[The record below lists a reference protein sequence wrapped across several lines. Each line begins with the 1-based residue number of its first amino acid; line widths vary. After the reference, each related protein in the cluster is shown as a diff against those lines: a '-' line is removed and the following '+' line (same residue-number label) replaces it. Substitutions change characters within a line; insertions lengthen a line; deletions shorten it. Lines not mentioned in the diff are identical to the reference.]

1 MVTYRLTVSVIYATK
16 GMVAIQCS
24 CEQKNMVYVALKQV
38 QLYGSTM
45 ALWILCMGQHGLCN
59 IKTCKAVCYSNQKFF
74 EAILALLIT

>member
-1 MVTYRLTVSVIYATK
+1 MVTYTHTVGVIYARN

-24 CEQKNMVYVALKQV
+24 CETKNMVYVALKHV

-74 EAILALLIT
+74 EAILALLVT

>member
-1 MVTYRLTVSVIYATK
+1 MVTYTHTVSVIYARK

-24 CEQKNMVYVALKQV
+24 CEQNNMVYVALKHV

-59 IKTCKAVCYSNQKFF
+59 IKTCTAVCFSNQQIFQ
-74 EAILALLIT
+74 AILALLVT

>member
-45 ALWILCMGQHGLCN
+45 ALWILCMGQHGLYN
-59 IKTCKAVCYSNQKFF
+59 IKTCIAVCFSNQKIFQVV
-74 EAILALLIT
+74 LARLVT